1 MEAEPDKTPG
11 MATASATPTP
21 NPNAMKFTLDA
32 PVPDNFEASAFGQE
46 LLAIPG
52 VASVFGVVDFVT
64 VTRAGDADWAPIID
78 AVVAAAAKL

>member
-1 MEAEPDKTPG
+1 
-11 MATASATPTP
+11 
-21 NPNAMKFTLDA
+21 MKFTLDTT
-32 PVPDNFEASAFGQE
+32 VPDNLEASDFGRE

-64 VTRAGDADWAPIID
+64 VTREGDAAWDPIVD